1 MARAGRKRKDVLRR
15 VGRVDWRAMAEDPSL
30 LTRWNKARD
39 DYLAMGSNP
48 RMASQAGKLYVL
60 RRLTTLEIEAA
71 DRWTKFLAEYD
82 RIILG
87 MSRTAPGATLERFV
101 RGEGYQVAP
110 DEVKRFLGR
119 FQAAQTAIL
128 VAGTPALSALNRL
141 CRDEASAGVLPE
153 ARRALAALIA
163 HFRLDSATHP

>member
-15 VGRVDWRAMAEDPSL
+15 VGRWTGGQWRKIHRCSPGG
-30 LTRWNKARD
+30 TARD
-39 DYLAMGSNP
+39 DFLAMGSNP

-82 RIILG
+82 RLILG
-87 MSRTAPGATLERFV
+87 MARTPPGATLERFV
-101 RGEGYQVAP
+101 RGGGYEGSQ

-128 VAGTPALSALNRL
+128 VAGTPALRALNRL

-153 ARRALAALIA
+153 ARRGLAQLIV
-163 HFRLDSATHP
+163 HFRLTNDEG